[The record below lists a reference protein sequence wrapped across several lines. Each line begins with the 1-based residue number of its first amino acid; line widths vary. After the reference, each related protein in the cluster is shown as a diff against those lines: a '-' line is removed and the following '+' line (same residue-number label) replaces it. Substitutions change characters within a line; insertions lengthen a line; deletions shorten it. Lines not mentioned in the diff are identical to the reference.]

1 MYLEKLDRDC
11 LEDMLN
17 DMLTDFRTNGH
28 SDIADMYVDKIME
41 KMYGID
47 SVEAKAIVD
56 SMIPYGEV
64 YTMDDVA
71 VVMRQMNAPM
81 EEILH
86 YYLCMNMFN
95 NDYRR
100 YPESK
105 RLDVKDFCYH
115 MSEMFINDEDAPVY
129 KVERYFKQI
138 DD

>member
-11 LEDMLN
+11 LEDML
-17 DMLTDFRTNGH
+17 
-28 SDIADMYVDKIME
+28 SDILTELRENNHVEMADKYYDMIME

-47 SVEAKAIVD
+47 TIEAQSIVE
-56 SMIPYGEV
+56 SMQPYGEV

-71 VVMRQMNAPM
+71 QTMRQHNTPM

-86 YYLCMNMFN
+86 YYMCMNMFN

-105 RLDVKDFCYH
+105 RLDVKDFCFV
-115 MSEMFINDEDAPVY
+115 MSEMFINDEDAPDY
-129 KVERYFKQI
+129 KVERYFKPV
-138 DD
+138 D